1 MRKPVEGEVEV
12 AGSEARQGGPA
23 RRRPARRT
31 APPIVR
37 RRIHTYLAL
46 RQSARQSAKKRGSLC
61 SIWRPQICRL
71 CGRGSSLLA
80 ARAVKRSSRPR
91 TMNRTGTRAWQTAQ
105 SGDGRSGH
113 NGYKEDKR
121 GRGRRERDEVVSGR
135 YRRVERGPRPGSS
148 RMRCLDESRRVSST
162 RAESRSSAM
171 KGQEIGEWWVRQYRG
186 RELRLGTV
194 RPQRLAVAL
203 KRHGSTSQR
212 GCFPKLGASQKR
224 ERNSQMPYVSKMT
237 DESGRPRMLPR
248 FLRF

>member
-1 MRKPVEGEVEV
+1 
-12 AGSEARQGGPA
+12 
-23 RRRPARRT
+23 
-31 APPIVR
+31 
-37 RRIHTYLAL
+37 
-46 RQSARQSAKKRGSLC
+46 
-61 SIWRPQICRL
+61 
-71 CGRGSSLLA
+71 
-80 ARAVKRSSRPR
+80 
-91 TMNRTGTRAWQTAQ
+91 
-105 SGDGRSGH
+105 
-113 NGYKEDKR
+113 
-121 GRGRRERDEVVSGR
+121 
-135 YRRVERGPRPGSS
+135 
-148 RMRCLDESRRVSST
+148 
-162 RAESRSSAM
+162 M